1 MILEKKEFGN
11 SLRVT
16 QILHQVNS
24 LYVHSKRAIIFD
36 DRRLGL
42 ENKFYPN
49 KITQYGRGLTILK
62 KKKKKNLPKT
72 WAFKASKSQILCA
85 VCISNKKA
93 TKHETAVIHLD

>member
-62 KKKKKNLPKT
+62 KKKRKKTFQRHGLLRHRNLKFFVLY
-72 WAFKASKSQILCA
+72 A
-85 VCISNKKA
+85 
-93 TKHETAVIHLD
+93 